1 MDNEIVFAGDMPS
14 QTLSDMVRGGDL
26 RPLARGIYATDT
38 TSRPEA
44 AVARHW
50 PTIVGHEFPDAVITD
65 RSALCMSGCAHQAH
79 ARGVKLIGATAHF
92 VTADLDEGPI
102 IEQDVIRVDR
112 AQTADQLVD
121 LGRDIEQSVL
131 SRAVRFWSEDRVLLV
146 GSKTVVFR

>member
-1 MDNEIVFAGDMPS
+1 MWLAVMGW
-14 QTLSDMVRGGDL
+14 RG
-26 RPLARGIYATDT
+26 R
-38 TSRPEA
+38 
-44 AVARHW
+44 
-50 PTIVGHEFPDAVITD
+50 
-65 RSALCMSGCAHQAH
+65 LCMSGCAHQAH

-102 IEQDVIRVDR
+102 IEQDVIRVDH

-121 LGRDIEQSVL
+121 LERDIEQSVL